1 MSWFGKC
8 WVKLLSMKYENN
20 LKKLWQQM
28 KLWFNKRWLKWLLTI
43 QKAPLKSESVIRTG
57 LIYMI
62 LWFAPRSVG
71 CLVVAKKV
79 WVIPIPLSH
88 ILPSLLLAGT
98 RVIHLVSDNNTKGFS
113 LHVLHG
119 LFYLFVEKK
128 PYAKAKKAKAPRHKL
143 THRSLTA
150 FQTYSAQLSCWCV
163 GLELPETW
171 EEFSE
176 S

>member
-98 RVIHLVSDNNTKGFS
+98 RVIHLVSDNIQRGFLFTFFMVCFTS
-113 LHVLHG
+113 LL
-119 LFYLFVEKK
+119 KRSRMPK
-128 PYAKAKKAKAPRHKL
+128 RRKPRH
-143 THRSLTA
+143 RDISSLIDHWQR
-150 FQTYSAQLSCWCV
+150 FRLIQPSCLADVW
-163 GLELPETW
+163 G
-171 EEFSE
+171 
-176 S
+176 